1 MENYKEEIAKL
12 QNQLDELK
20 SKIEK
25 PQFEVGKW
33 YVLNSDWC
41 FLVNISKIE
50 DNNIFGYGFNYYG
63 TRNEYIENPE
73 NAWVDIES
81 LDSYH
86 LATQKEVEEALTKEA
101 VKRRFKDG
109 VRFKSAV
116 EPNDKDNFIFKSP
129 FDFKINYNNDGTR
142 LWGAS
147 SGCIFSNGKWATPIK
162 TKTIDEL
169 AMEFDKFCY
178 TKDQSYLSIQ
188 DSFIAYSK
196 ENKEEIIETL
206 NNL

>member
-33 YVLNSDWC
+33 YVLNCDWC

-86 LATQKEVEEALTKEA
+86 LATQKEVEEALIGEA
-101 VKRRFKDG
+101 VKRYGKYKIKCLHGANNESIKNIKTWKLDDKCLRYYSDSG
-109 VRFKSAV
+109 VGCVF
-116 EPNDKDNFIFKSP
+116 DN
-129 FDFKINYNNDGTR
+129 GT
-142 LWGAS
+142 
-147 SGCIFSNGKWATPIK
+147 WATPIK
-162 TKTIDEL
+162 TKTIDEISIDL
-169 AMEFDKFCY
+169 VKRSAIGIAD
-178 TKDQSYLSIQ
+178 YL
-188 DSFIAYSK
+188 K
-196 ENKEEIIETL
+196 CNKQEIIETL